1 MRSDGANVMQ
11 AVCPKCGQ
19 PAEQGLC
26 PNCILES
33 TEILSCP
40 DAVEVTI
47 CSVCGSRQVKGKW
60 QLPDSRSVEELAS
73 QAAVDSILFHRDFE
87 HLDIEI
93 ELPKMGATRY
103 LARIC
108 IRGSFKGQT
117 VQKQCEIPIRVKLV
131 ACDRCSRM
139 AGKYFQSTVQVR
151 GNRTRDLTLQEM
163 EECRRI
169 AESMAESSYRG
180 GDQLS
185 FIQDIKEVRGGMD
198 IILGSTQLGRHL
210 AKALQERFGGKL
222 LESCKLVGRKD
233 NRDVFRSTLLIR
245 FPRLRRRD
253 IVSFKGSFFEVTGFD
268 GKTTLIASL
277 REDRRSSLNEENSEH
292 VEILGNRDKAQK
304 AMVVAEDEDILEILD
319 PETFRTALA
328 TRPKDLKIKP
338 GEEVSV
344 LRTVDGFI
352 VLE

>member
-1 MRSDGANVMQ
+1 MQ
-11 AVCPKCGQ
+11 SVCPKCGL

-26 PNCILES
+26 PECIQES
-33 TEILSCP
+33 TELLSCP
-40 DAVEVTI
+40 DMVEVTV

-60 QLPDSRSVEELAS
+60 QLPDSRSTEELAS
-73 QAAVDSILFHRDFE
+73 QAAVDSLWFHREFE
-87 HLDIEI
+87 RPDIEI
-93 ELPKMGATRY
+93 DLCKVGATRY

-108 IRGSFKGQT
+108 IRGSFKGQA
-117 VQKQCEIPIRVKLV
+117 VQKQCEIPIRIKLV

-163 EECRRI
+163 EECKRI
-169 AESMAESSYRG
+169 AESMAESGYRG

-185 FIQDIKEVRGGMD
+185 FIQEIKEVRGGLD

-210 AKALQERFGGKL
+210 ARALQARFGGKL

-233 NRDVFRSTLLIR
+233 NRDVYRSTLLVR
-245 FPRLRRRD
+245 LPRLKRGD
-253 IVSFKGSFFEVTGFD
+253 IVSFRGSFFEVTGFD

-277 REDRRSSLNEENSEH
+277 REDRRSSLSEENAES
-292 VEILGNRDKAQK
+292 VEILGNRDDAQK
-304 AMVVAEDEDILEILD
+304 AVVVAEDEDILEILD
-319 PETFRTALA
+319 PETFQTALA
-328 TRPKDLKIKP
+328 TRPKDLEIRP

-344 LRTVDGFI
+344 VRTVDGFI